1 MRRTRIGALEV
12 SILGIGCNSFGTDFF
27 GNRCT
32 QDDVDRIVGTAL
44 DAGINLFDTAEEYS
58 VTSFL
63 GEGHSEEMLGVAL
76 RNRRDEAVIAS
87 KWSNYD
93 EANPEQK
100 GADRIIA
107 ACEASLRRLGV
118 DHLDLYQQHQ
128 QEHAVPMDEILTALD
143 RLVQDG
149 KVREVG
155 CCNLPAAMLDDAA
168 ASADR
173 LGVRPYRSLQLQ
185 YSLLERPTDDVI
197 AAAERHGLPLLAYFP
212 LASGVLTGKYRAG
225 EDAPADSRFGAGGKV
240 AALLQTG
247 IMSRRPLLSDERL
260 ATVDEL
266 TGFAES
272 RGHTLIELALSYLAS
287 DPSVGSV
294 LTGITRPEQVLANAA
309 AIGWELSDE
318 DRRAADE
325 IVAREA

>member
-1 MRRTRIGALEV
+1 MRRTTIGRLEV
-12 SILGIGCNSFGTDFF
+12 SVLGVGCNSFGTDFF

-32 QDDVDRIVGTAL
+32 QADVDRIVGTAL

-63 GEGHSEEMLGVAL
+63 GEGHSEEMLGIAL

-93 EANPEQK
+93 EAHPDQK
-100 GADRIIA
+100 GAARIIA
-107 ACEASLRRLGV
+107 ACEASLQRLGV

-128 QEHAVPMDEILTALD
+128 QEHAVPMEEILTALD
-143 RLVQDG
+143 TLVQQG

-155 CCNLPAAMLDDAA
+155 CCNLPAAMLDEAA
-168 ASADR
+168 AIADR
-173 LGVRPYRSLQLQ
+173 TGVAPYRSLQVQ
-185 YSLLERPTDDVI
+185 YSVLERPADDVLV
-197 AAAERHGLPLLAYFP
+197 AAERHGLPLLAYFP
-212 LASGVLTGKYRAG
+212 LASGVLTGKYKPG
-225 EDAPADSRFGAGGKV
+225 EPPPADSRFGAGGQV

-260 ATVDEL
+260 ATVAEL
-266 TGFAES
+266 ALFAES
-272 RGHTLIELALSYLAS
+272 RGHALLDLALSYLAG
-287 DPSVGSV
+287 DPRVGSV
-294 LTGITRPEQVLANAA
+294 LTGVTRPGQVTANAA
-309 AIGWELSDE
+309 AIGWEMTAA